1 MHFQDIS
8 HGDAPYVVSPKIL
21 AACKKAFHRTS
32 TVSDYEQFIDFYDGF
47 LEYHAL
53 IPPFMKTPAL
63 ILECLMDCWCNLT
76 DCPQKHSRKWVSNY
90 TFLRTHN
97 LLGQVKELRIVLYN
111 DSAEELNLDQA
122 LEDLCI
128 PQGAIA
134 GTKLIIE
141 IMLLLRSELHSQLT
155 QLQIARPFPKALGK
169 PFASNL
175 EILDIDLDLLSELTS
190 LPKIPIKHR
199 RKLALYAIRR
209 QIDWDMFEAEPD
221 GEMTFGHLEEI
232 VLQFANGH
240 ANSGYFV
247 TDKCN
252 VAFPVTTCVKT
263 IGLLNVLY
271 CATYVH
277 IMYLYR
283 RNDEQTAYTSHCM
296 HRLYRHRNK
305 WVRGLRLTGIS
316 YPMPVKINWR
326 GLRWMHIEASIADI
340 NSIINVVSQL
350 KDLETLIID
359 CFSMKRSHLTVPE
372 RGEHFADQTSMF
384 YSIGEAVS
392 SISDE
397 VGSKLTRLDIR
408 SRKALCVD
416 SVLRLTA
423 ILPNLQE
430 LGVNEESIEA
440 VSTRSSNPR
449 IRVRE
454 FTLHINEVDKA
465 RDKYYYE

>member
-1 MHFQDIS
+1 MFLGTGLFS
-8 HGDAPYVVSPKIL
+8 AGDKQEIHL
-21 AACKKAFHRTS
+21 ARVEAART
-32 TVSDYEQFIDFYDGF
+32 
-47 LEYHAL
+47 ARL
-53 IPPFMKTPAL
+53 I
-63 ILECLMDCWCNLT
+63 
-76 DCPQKHSRKWVSNY
+76 V
-90 TFLRTHN
+90 
-97 LLGQVKELRIVLYN
+97 
-111 DSAEELNLDQA
+111 
-122 LEDLCI
+122 DLCPHATGLWFHHLRDWCTIKGLLYGI
-128 PQGAIA
+128 PGV
-134 GTKLIIE
+134 GSE
-141 IMLLLRSELHSQLT
+141 IMLLLRTELHSQLT

-190 LPKIPIKHR
+190 LPKIPIKHL

-209 QIDWDMFEAEPD
+209 QIDWDVFEVEPD

-263 IGLLNVLY
+263 IGLLDTSVAIQNYLKKGQCRPLMLVEDPFTFATRSLNVLY

-283 RNDEQTAYTSHCM
+283 HNDEQTAYTSHCM
-296 HRLYRHRNK
+296 HKLYRHRNK
-305 WVRGLRLTGIS
+305 WVRGLRLTGIN
-316 YPMPVKINWR
+316 YPMPVKINWK

-350 KDLETLIID
+350 KDLEALIID

-384 YSIGEAVS
+384 YSIDEAVS
-392 SISDE
+392 NISDE

-423 ILPNLQE
+423 IMPNLQE

-440 VSTRSSNPR
+440 VSMRSSNPR
-449 IRVRE
+449 IRIRE
-454 FTLHINEVDKA
+454 FTVHIDEVDKA
-465 RDKYYYE
+465 RDKYYCE